1 MKAAWRPATIVALTL
16 MAALLAGCPKSGGSN
31 TSGDPAEEGASP
43 SWVVFEVYEAG
54 TGNPLSA
61 TVWPRELPDDFETIV
76 QGDAGATFR
85 FDGLG
90 RRDDGWAMEFKPG
103 SWVSVMVWSP
113 GHELKRLDTKIK
125 RGENLLPVELKRTE
139 VEDEDVPERIRLE
152 VLESLPSE
160 GPKSGS

>member
-1 MKAAWRPATIVALTL
+1 MKVAWITMIAL
-16 MAALLAGCPKSGGSN
+16 ALLALAGCPKSGDTTGSGE
-31 TSGDPAEEGASP
+31 TGGEEAGSP

-76 QGDAGATFR
+76 QGEAGATVR
-85 FDGLG
+85 FEGLG
-90 RRDDGWAMEFKPG
+90 RRDAGWALAFKPG
-103 SWVSVMVWSP
+103 SWVSLMVWSP
-113 GHELKRLDTKIK
+113 GHEMKRLDARLK

-139 VEDEDVPERIRLE
+139 VEDEAVPERIRLE

>member
-1 MKAAWRPATIVALTL
+1 MKIVQGLSIALIL
-16 MAALLAGCPKSGGSN
+16 FALALSGCPKGGSTT
-31 TSGDPAEEGASP
+31 TSGETTEAASP
-43 SWVVFEVYEAG
+43 SWVIFEVYEAG

-61 TVWPRELPDDFETIV
+61 TVWPKELPDDFETIV
-76 QGDAGATFR
+76 QGEAGATVR

-90 RRDDGWAMEFKPG
+90 RRDEGWAMPFKPG
-103 SWVSVMVWSP
+103 AWVSLMVWSP
-113 GHELKRLDTKIK
+113 GHELKRLDTKLK

-139 VEDEDVPERIRLE
+139 VEDGDVPERIRLE